1 MQLCYGLRMRRHI
14 VPIGLDVSRT
24 GHLLSRAFN
33 DTLVAAGGS
42 LPQWLVLTALKQGDH
57 AMQRDVADAIGIEG
71 ATLTHHLNR
80 MEDDGY
86 VQRERSSGDR
96 RSQLVTLT
104 PAGEQQF
111 SALLREVV
119 AFDEKLCAGF
129 TERELTTLRKLLA
142 RLRANLAEHDT
153 T

>member
-1 MQLCYGLRMRRHI
+1 MRPQT

-24 GHLLSRAFN
+24 GRLLSRAFN

-57 AMQRDVADAIGIEG
+57 GTQRDVADAIGIEG

-86 VQRERSSGDR
+86 VRRERASGDR

-111 SALLREVV
+111 AALLREVA
-119 AFDEKLCAGF
+119 AFDEKLCATF
-129 TERELTTLRKLLA
+129 SARELTTLRKVL
-142 RLRANLAEHDT
+142 RRMRANVAEHDVT
-153 T
+153 

>member
-1 MQLCYGLRMRRHI
+1 MRPHV

-24 GHLLSRAFN
+24 GRLLSRAFN
-33 DTLVAAGGS
+33 DDLVAVGGS
-42 LPQWLVLTALKQGDH
+42 LPEWLVLRALKQGDH
-57 AMQRDVADAIGIEG
+57 AMQRDLADAVGIEG

-86 VQRERSSGDR
+86 VRRERSSGDR
-96 RSQLVTLT
+96 RSQVVTLT

-111 SALLREVV
+111 TALLGEVA

-129 TERELTTLRKLLA
+129 DERELAALRTLLG
-142 RLRANLAEHDT
+142 RLRANIAEARGSAR
-153 T
+153 

>member
-1 MQLCYGLRMRRHI
+1 MRPEV

-24 GHLLSRAFN
+24 GRLVSRAFN
-33 DTLVAAGGS
+33 ETLVAAGGS

-86 VQRERSSGDR
+86 VRRERASGDR

-104 PAGEQQF
+104 PAGEEQF
-111 SALLREVV
+111 SALLREVG
-119 AFDEKLCAGF
+119 AFDKKLCAGF
-129 TERELTTLRKLLA
+129 SERELTTLRTLLG
-142 RLRANLAEHDT
+142 RLRATVAEQDT

>member
-1 MQLCYGLRMRRHI
+1 MRPQV

-24 GHLLSRAFN
+24 GRMLSRSFN
-33 DTLVAAGGS
+33 DALVAAGGS
-42 LPQWLVLTALKQGDH
+42 LPQWLVLLALKQGDH

-80 MEDDGY
+80 MEGDGY
-86 VQRERSSGDR
+86 VRRERASGDR
-96 RSQLVTLT
+96 RSQVVTLT

-111 SALLREVV
+111 ATLLREVA
-119 AFDEKLCAGF
+119 AFDEKLCATF
-129 TERELTTLRKLLA
+129 SERELAILRKFLA
-142 RLRANLAEHDT
+142 RLRANIAEHDT